1 MIIGGGPAGL
11 ATAITLRKHNI
22 PCVVINNHMEST
34 VKLGE
39 SLAPSANTVFRKL
52 SLGDVLASE
61 HHSLYVGNNVV
72 WGDSSLRQRYFFN
85 EPYGDGRHLN
95 RTLFEKQLQDV
106 AIERGVVLLENHRL
120 TNIIEEDNKI
130 IVSCSDSDNST
141 KIITADFIADCSGR
155 ASIVAK
161 KMGIKK
167 QTIDNL
173 ASYYF
178 ITEQSGESLKG
189 MTFIEAV
196 EDGWWYA
203 APLANNKVIVN
214 FMSDSDLHTTKSVLL
229 KDWLFNK
236 VATTQY
242 LKNYFPSKISSTT
255 EVRIKTATTSLLEKP
270 GGKQWIAVGD
280 ALCTYDPL
288 TSFGI
293 TNALVSGHNA
303 ANAIS
308 DSLNGNTD
316 SLSEYITSQMALFN
330 KSVALLQN
338 QYQSEQRW
346 HKHPF
351 WERRQ
356 L

>member
-1 MIIGGGPAGL
+1 MG
-11 ATAITLRKHNI
+11 
-22 PCVVINNHMEST
+22 ST

-39 SLAPSANTVFRKL
+39 SLAPSANIVFRKL
-52 SLGDVLASE
+52 SLEDVLTTK
-61 HHSLYVGNNVV
+61 HHSPYVGNNVV
-72 WGDSSLRQRYFFN
+72 WGDSSLHQRYFLN

-95 RTLFEKQLQDV
+95 RTLFEKQLRDI
-106 AIERGVVLLENHRL
+106 AIERGVIILENYRL
-120 TNIIEEDNKI
+120 TNITQQENKM
-130 IVSCSDSDNST
+130 IVNCCHSVNT
-141 KIITADFIADCSGR
+141 TRTITADFIADCSGR

-161 KMGIKK
+161 KMGVKK
-167 QTIDNL
+167 QIIDNL
-173 ASYYF
+173 VSYHF
-178 ITEQSGESLKG
+178 ITEQSEQSLKG
-189 MTFIEAV
+189 MTFIESV

-214 FMSDSDLHTTKSVLL
+214 FMSDSNLHTTKSDLL
-229 KDWLFNK
+229 NDWILNK
-236 VATTQY
+236 ITATQY
-242 LKNYFPSKISSTT
+242 LKNYLPATLSSKIG
-255 EVRIKTATTSLLEKP
+255 VRIKTATTSLLDKP

-293 TNALVSGHNA
+293 TNAIVSGHNA
-303 ANAIS
+303 ANAIAGF
-308 DSLNGNTD
+308 LNGNTD

-346 HKHPF
+346 TKHPF

>member
-1 MIIGGGPAGL
+1 MG
-11 ATAITLRKHNI
+11 
-22 PCVVINNHMEST
+22 ST

-39 SLAPSANTVFRKL
+39 SLAPSANTIFRKL
-52 SLGDVLASE
+52 SLEEVLISKL
-61 HHSLYVGNNVV
+61 HSLYVGNNVV
-72 WGDSSLRQRYFFN
+72 WGDASLRQRYFLN

-95 RTLFEKQLQDV
+95 RALFEKQLQDI
-106 AIERGVVLLENHRL
+106 AIERGVILLKNHRL
-120 TNIIEEDNKI
+120 TNITEQDNKI
-130 IVSCSDSDNST
+130 IVSCSDADNST

-167 QTIDNL
+167 QIIDNL

-178 ITEQSGESLKG
+178 ITEQSEESLKG
-189 MTFIEAV
+189 MTFIESV

-203 APLANNKVIVN
+203 APLPDNKVIVN
-214 FMSDSDLHTTKSVLL
+214 FMSDSDLHPTKSTSLN
-229 KDWLFNK
+229 DWLLGK
-236 VATTQY
+236 IATTQH
-242 LKNYFPSKISSTT
+242 LKNYLPTIISSTT
-255 EVRIKTATTSLLEKP
+255 EVGIKTATTSLLEKP

-308 DSLNGNTD
+308 GFLDGNID
-316 SLSEYITSQMALFN
+316 SLSEYITSQMALFD

-346 HKHPF
+346 FKHPF